1 MLTKDSLSNNNDKR
15 WGNEFVDKRN
25 WKSYNEELAMRGEFL
40 LPIDML
46 GNWDEEL
53 DKMNEGKKGRPY
65 EFPESFIKIQ
75 AVWHQ
80 QWVDYRVEGIAMQEA
95 HALQR
100 ERMSHSNIFT
110 AIKGLP
116 GYWFMESSLIN

>member
-1 MLTKDSLSNNNDKR
+1 M
-15 WGNEFVDKRN
+15 WQH
-25 WKSYNEELAMRGEFL
+25 
-40 LPIDML
+40 
-46 GNWDEEL
+46 
-53 DKMNEGKKGRPY
+53 

-80 QWVDYRVEGIAMQEA
+80 WVDYSIEGIAMQEA

-116 GYWFMESSLIN
+116 RILVHGIFLN

>member
-1 MLTKDSLSNNNDKR
+1 M
-15 WGNEFVDKRN
+15 
-25 WKSYNEELAMRGEFL
+25 
-40 LPIDML
+40 I
-46 GNWDEEL
+46 
-53 DKMNEGKKGRPY
+53 EGKKGRQY

-80 QWVDYRVEGIAMQEA
+80 WVNYSIEGIAMQEA

-116 GYWFMESSLIN
+116 GYWFMESSLISGT